1 MFHVLRLR
9 CIILGVALLAC
20 CATAAHASPQD
31 LSELSCKSYLIF
43 DLQSERIVAQ
53 GNPERSQ
60 PIASITKLM
69 TSILAAERLRFDG
82 RYILTAEEQKVFH
95 VETMRGQKMLEMMLI
110 PSNNKMCSVVAR
122 IISGSDEAFV
132 KEMNA
137 KAQQLGMYNTR
148 FATPSGLPRE
158 GQYSTMEDV
167 LALTRVALTYPRIR
181 DAMTRETV
189 DLNGEVYAGTLRE
202 LYGRHPGLIGGKTG
216 YTNAAGRCLTLW
228 YRSSGRDYIVITLCS
243 KGSKSSFRDVE
254 ILLSHFDLWDGE
266 VGAWE

>member
-9 CIILGVALLAC
+9 CIYTGMLLALLQLG
-20 CATAAHASPQD
+20 AAQAQTHD
-31 LSELSCKSYLIF
+31 LNELSCKSYLIF

-53 GNPERSQ
+53 GNPDRSQ

-82 RYILTAEEQKVFH
+82 RYILTAEEQKTFH
-95 VETMRGQKMLEMMLI
+95 CETMRGQKMLEMMLI

-122 IISGSDEAFV
+122 IISGSDDAFV

-148 FATPSGLPRE
+148 FATPSGLPRD

-167 LALTRVALTYPRIR
+167 LLMTRVALTYPRIR

-189 DLNGEVYAGTLRE
+189 ELNGEVYSGTLRD

-228 YRSSGRDYIVITLCS
+228 YRSGGRDYIVITLCS
-243 KGSKSSFRDVE
+243 KGSKSSFRDAE
-254 ILLSHFDLWDGE
+254 ILLSNFGLWDGE

>member
-1 MFHVLRLR
+1 M
-9 CIILGVALLAC
+9 LGVRLLLLPLTLLMLLALRGL
-20 CATAAHASPQD
+20 ALAAPAE
-31 LSELSCKSYLIF
+31 LSGLSCKSYLIF
-43 DLQSERIVAQ
+43 DLQTERTVAQ
-53 GNPERSQ
+53 MNAERSQ

-69 TSILAAERLRFDG
+69 TSIIAAERLRFDG
-82 RYILTAEEQKVFH
+82 RYMLTAEEQKTFK

-110 PSNNKMCSVVAR
+110 PSNNKVCSMVAR
-122 IISGSDEAFV
+122 IISGSDDAFV
-132 KEMNA
+132 DEMNA
-137 KAQQLGMYNTR
+137 KAQQLGMQHTR

-167 LALTRVALTYPRIR
+167 LLMTRVALTYPRIR

-189 DLNGEVYAGTLRE
+189 DLNGSVYAGTLRE

-228 YRSSGRDYIVITLCS
+228 YRSHGRDYIIITLCS

-254 ILLSHFDLWDGE
+254 TLLSHYELWDGE